1 MKRMSV
7 IPFTFLL
14 LSESVN
20 MHSQASIHPPAN
32 QATIFYATDRG
43 SVESNPP
50 ATHYGADRRPRYSSL
65 EFGDY
70 TTGNAGQLTGIRPNG
85 DQVSFFDAI
94 ANHVQN
100 SLTHDVL
107 IFIHGFNTTFEEAA
121 VRTAQLARE
130 MDFTGTPILYSWP
143 SFGGLAEYAFDEDSA
158 EWTTPHLRRFL
169 QLVRKYSGAMKIN
182 LIAHSMGN
190 RALGKALQEL
200 EAEVKPLFNEVIMAA
215 PDVDNDLFEQMAEE
229 WEGKAKRI
237 TLYASSHDFAL
248 AASKHFHADHYR
260 AGESDEM
267 LVVKGVDSIDAS
279 GAQSDRLGHGYLFR
293 ASVLADIA
301 KLIRTDDSPGQRSLR
316 PAKAEGGQYWVLAG
330 S

>member
-1 MKRMSV
+1 MKRMSL
-7 IPFTFLL
+7 IPFIFLL
-14 LSESVN
+14 FSESAN
-20 MHSQASIHPPAN
+20 MHAPASIDLLAN

-43 SVESNPP
+43 SLESNPP
-50 ATHYGADRRPRYSSL
+50 ATHYGASRRPRHSPL

-70 TTGNAGQLTGIRPNG
+70 TTGDAGQLTGIRPNG
-85 DQVSFFDAI
+85 DQASFFDAV

-100 SLTHDVL
+100 SPTHDVL

-121 VRTAQLARE
+121 VRVAALARE

-143 SFGGLAEYAFDEDSA
+143 SFGGLAEYAFDEDSV
-158 EWTTPHLRRFL
+158 EWTTPHLRGFL

-215 PDVDNDLFEQMAEE
+215 PDVDDDLFEQMAED

-248 AASKHFHADHYR
+248 AASKRFHADHYR

-279 GAQSDRLGHGYLFR
+279 GAQSDRLGHGYLFH
-293 ASVLADIA
+293 ASVLADVA
-301 KLIRTDDSPGQRSLR
+301 KLIRTDDSPDQRSLR
-316 PAKAEGGQYWVLAG
+316 PAKAEGGKYWILAR